1 LNLEG
6 NNIGDK
12 GIIALCKMMT
22 VNDSISFLN
31 VSHNK
36 ISDDGGKA
44 IAEMFRYNTKVNVFF
59 MRWN

>member
-1 LNLEG
+1 
-6 NNIGDK
+6 
-12 GIIALCKMMT
+12 MMT

-36 ISDDGGKA
+36 ISDEGGKA

-59 MRWN
+59 MRWNQVKAKGA